1 MFITSTGTDFC
12 RSGSAATQRGAVG
25 RSRQSR
31 SYNSSTCVGICLA
44 AFIAVIFAGTAASQ
58 IFPTKPI
65 KIIVPNAPGGAADIT
80 ARTVGQKLSEAL
92 GQPVVIENKP
102 SAGGVIAGEQ
112 VAKSD
117 ADGHTI
123 LLISSGTAV
132 SAALFKSLP
141 FDTRKDFATVSKL
154 ASFDL
159 AIAVAEGGK
168 FKTFAELLAFAKANP
183 GKLNIGTPQIGTTQ
197 NLAAELFKSAAG
209 IDVQVVPFNG
219 TPPVIAA
226 LRGGNIDAM
235 VEILGPLMPQI
246 TSKALRPIALLGDQR
261 AAVLPDVPI
270 AREAGGSLANFSAA
284 SWNGLAVPAKTPK
297 DIVAKLNRE
306 LVRILALPD
315 VKLRLADLTL
325 IAQSSTPEQ
334 LTQLLDSD
342 IRKWADVIERAKIQ
356 KQ

>member
-1 MFITSTGTDFC
+1 MHITSVLNLSLWDRPSSVLRAC
-12 RSGSAATQRGAVG
+12 VAALILMSWSCVATA
-25 RSRQSR
+25 QS
-31 SYNSSTCVGICLA
+31 
-44 AFIAVIFAGTAASQ
+44 
-58 IFPTKPI
+58 FPSKPI
-65 KIIVPNAPGGAADIT
+65 KIVVPNAPGGAADIT
-80 ARTVGQKLSEAL
+80 ARTVAQKLSDAL
-92 GQPVVIENKP
+92 GQPVVIDNKP
-102 SAGGVIAGEQ
+102 SAGGIIAGEQ

-117 ADGHTI
+117 PDGHTI

-132 SAALFKSLP
+132 SASLFKALP
-141 FDTRKDFATVSKL
+141 FDTRKDFAPLSKL
-154 ASFDL
+154 ATFDL

-168 FKTFAELLAFAKANP
+168 FKTFAELLAYAKANP

-209 IDVQVVPFNG
+209 IDVQVIPFNG

-235 VEILGPLMPQI
+235 VDILGPLMAQI
-246 TSKALRPIALLGDQR
+246 TSNALRPVALLGDQR
-261 AAVLPDVPI
+261 AAVLPDVPV

-297 DIVAKLNRE
+297 DVVAKLNRE

-315 VKLRLADLTL
+315 VKQRLNDLTL

-334 LTQLLDSD
+334 LAQLLDSD
-342 IRKWADVIERAKIQ
+342 IKRWADVIERAKLQ

>member
-1 MFITSTGTDFC
+1 MF
-12 RSGSAATQRGAVG
+12 
-25 RSRQSR
+25 
-31 SYNSSTCVGICLA
+31 A
-44 AFIAVIFAGTAASQ
+44 AFILNLSLWDRFHRVLRACVATLIAICWGCVVAAQS
-58 IFPTKPI
+58 FPSKPI
-65 KIIVPNAPGGAADIT
+65 KIVVPNAPGGAADIT
-80 ARTVGQKLSEAL
+80 ARTIAQKLSEAL
-92 GQPVVIENKP
+92 GQPVVIDNKP

-117 ADGHTI
+117 PDGHTI

-132 SAALFKSLP
+132 SASLFKALP
-141 FDTRKDFATVSKL
+141 FDTRKDFTPVSKL
-154 ASFDL
+154 ATFDL
-159 AIAVAEGGK
+159 AIAVAGGGK
-168 FKTFAELLAFAKANP
+168 FKTFAELLAYAKANP

-226 LRGGNIDAM
+226 LRGGNVDAM
-235 VEILGPLMPQI
+235 VEILGPLMAQI
-246 TSKALRPIALLGDQR
+246 TSNALRPVALLGEQR
-261 AAVLPDVPI
+261 AAILPDVPV
-270 AREAGGSLANFSAA
+270 AREAGGSLTNFSAA

-315 VKLRLADLTL
+315 VKQRLIDLTL

-334 LTQLLDSD
+334 LAQLLDSD
-342 IRKWADVIERAKIQ
+342 IKKWADVIQRAKLQ